1 MGIGTYVLSGIAS
14 MRDGAPR
21 AIERFFDGCALV
33 PPALVFMPAWHP
45 NDPRAP
51 FLAEPKRT
59 TIRGAGGRTL

>member
-1 MGIGTYVLSGIAS
+1 

-51 FLAEPKRT
+51 FHAEPKRT
-59 TIRGAGGRTL
+59 TIRNAGGRTL